1 MDDSRLRG
9 RTDQA
14 RIILSHQKERNLCYR
29 GVMSKEHRRQL
40 EKEHTSPLKR
50 DNLISIKKKNDCNGL
65 KCSKKQVKNLWIQN
79 ITHLHTYGQTSPH
92 LVTFRVC
99 QGTNSS
105 ENRYVRENNQ
115 IFVLNFPYKLYFT
128 AT

>member
-14 RIILSHQKERNLCYR
+14 RIILSHQKERNLCYW

-50 DNLISIKKKNDCNGL
+50 DNLISIKKKNNCNGL
-65 KCSKKQVKNLWIQN
+65 KCSKKQVKNL
-79 ITHLHTYGQTSPH
+79 
-92 LVTFRVC
+92 
-99 QGTNSS
+99 
-105 ENRYVRENNQ
+105 
-115 IFVLNFPYKLYFT
+115 
-128 AT
+128 

>member
-14 RIILSHQKERNLCYR
+14 RIILSHQKERNLCYW
-29 GVMSKEHRRQL
+29 GVMSKGHRRQL

-79 ITHLHTYGQTSPH
+79 ITHLHTYVQTSPH